1 MFANPTQI
9 TILVVD
15 DDTDFLL
22 QVKTRLEVLGYYVL
36 TAESRQAAEE
46 LLAQTRPDLA
56 ILDLM
61 MEEMDGGFALAYHL
75 KKLYPSVPVIICTAV
90 ASETGINFD
99 TATNEERS
107 WIKAEVFLAKP
118 IRFEQLVREIERLLK
133 DKN

>member
-1 MFANPTQI
+1 MSANPTRI

-22 QVKTRLEVLGYYVL
+22 QVKTRLQSLGYNVQ
-36 TAESRQAAEE
+36 TAESRQSAEE
-46 LLAQTRPDLA
+46 FLAQTKPDLA

-99 TATNEERS
+99 TATDEERS
-107 WIKAEVFLAKP
+107 WIKADVFLAKP
-118 IRFEQLVREIERLLK
+118 VRFEQLVREIERLLQE
-133 DKN
+133 KN